1 MKVLVLADLH
11 LGKYPP
17 DLADVLT
24 IDLELGVL
32 RHAVEIG
39 LREGVEGVILLGD
52 VLDRWQYRTSFSAL
66 EEMRKMFLGAGLPA
80 VLIRGNHEPLPGD
93 PVYRAY
99 SNDMFWF
106 VTGGDGRFA
115 VRLSEVEAPG
125 VVGQFLKR
133 LDGVVAVPYPVDSFP
148 GPREATDLVRQV
160 LRPGDVVFAH
170 YFVEGY
176 APPAEDRFVFPIDG
190 HLLIAGHYHV
200 ASYAPDK
207 GVVIVGALLPRDHFF
222 ADSYAHFGIYDFAT
236 GEYKPYTLALPYA
249 FVRKVSADADGFI
262 DRVKRFFRENPRI
275 KKLKVWSLYV
285 PTPEDASRIQ
295 VALAEMGLDKRVV
308 IRQIVPL
315 SVDAGSDLGGDTFE
329 PLPTG
334 GGDILSE
341 FKSYLEMIQAGSV
354 KMEGVSLDDGDVPVL
369 IEEMKRI
376 LEQMSGG
383 GGS

>member
-52 VLDRWQYRTSFSAL
+52 VLDRWQYRTSFSVL
-66 EEMRKMFLGAGLPA
+66 EEMRKMFLRAGLPA

-106 VTGGDGRFA
+106 VTSGDGQFA
-115 VRLSEVEAPG
+115 VRLSEIKAPG
-125 VVGQFLKR
+125 AVGEFLRR

-148 GPREATDLVRQV
+148 GPREATDLIRQV

-176 APPAEDRFVFPIDG
+176 APPAEDRFVFPING
-190 HLLIAGHYHV
+190 HLLIVGHYHV

-207 GVVIVGALLPRDHFF
+207 GVVVVGALLPRDHFF
-222 ADSYAHFGIYDFAT
+222 ADSYAHFGIYDLAT
-236 GEYKPYTLALPYA
+236 GAYEPYTLSLPYA
-249 FVRKVSADADGFI
+249 FVRKISADADGFI
-262 DRVKRFFRENPRI
+262 ERVGRFFEENPQV

-285 PTPEDASRIQ
+285 PTPDDASRIQ
-295 VALAEMGLDKRVV
+295 VALAEIGLDKRVV

-315 SVDAGSDLGGDTFE
+315 SVDGGSDIGGDVSQPVF
-329 PLPTG
+329 TG
-334 GGDILSE
+334 GGDVLSE
-341 FKSYLEMIQAGSV
+341 FKSYLEMIRAGSV
-354 KMEGVSLDDGDVPVL
+354 EMDRFNLDDGDVPMLVDEL
-369 IEEMKRI
+369 RRI
-376 LEQMSGG
+376 LDQMSGG
-383 GGS
+383 GGD